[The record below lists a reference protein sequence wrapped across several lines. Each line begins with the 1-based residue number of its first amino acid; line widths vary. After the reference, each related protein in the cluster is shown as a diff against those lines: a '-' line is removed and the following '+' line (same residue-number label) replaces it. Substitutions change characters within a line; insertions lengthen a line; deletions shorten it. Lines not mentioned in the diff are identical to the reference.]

1 MKHFYLVVQLFFLVV
16 VHMSLNAQT
25 YTINASGTGDCGT
38 GGIDGP
44 YTCVFDGNPAQ
55 GIGTFTDTN
64 TGDVT
69 LASLSVI
76 LYDSCNGDFEVFL
89 NEVSIGTGTSTGTN
103 CSCDSIAS
111 TPGVTNTLT
120 VNLTPQIIDAYVMGG
135 DNTLSVAVTN
145 SQVGGQ
151 CFYGAEVTIN
161 TTLST
166 DTFNQAHYSLYP
178 NPANTYVY
186 VSGLQKS
193 RPYKIINL
201 QGQVIQEGSTSKD
214 NAIGISQMAP
224 GLYFLQ
230 IAEGNPI
237 RFVKQ

>member
-16 VHMSLNAQT
+16 AHMSLYAQT
-25 YTINASGTGDCGT
+25 YTINASGSGDCGT

-44 YTCVFDGNPAQ
+44 FVCVNDNATETLGS
-55 GIGTFTDTN
+55 FTDTN
-64 TGDVT
+64 PSNYVLDT
-69 LASLSVI
+69 LSLTI
-76 LYDSCNGDFEVFL
+76 YDSCNGDFEVFL
-89 NEVSIGTGTSTGTN
+89 NGVSIATGTTSGTA
-103 CSCDSIAS
+103 CACETIAS
-111 TPGVTNTLT
+111 TPGITNTLT

-145 SQVGGQ
+145 SQFGVQ

-166 DTFNQAHYSLYP
+166 DPFNQAHYSLYP

-201 QGQVIQEGSTSKD
+201 QGQVIQEGNTSKN
-214 NAIGISQMAP
+214 NAIDITQMAL

-230 IAEGNPI
+230 IEEGNPI